1 MERKDTWEKL
11 VNLPNEQEVNPDLAK
26 KAIEQF
32 EKEQNQP
39 KKSWFSTHW
48 KYFALPAAVFAVCI
62 AISVPLYNSLNKPQL
77 GLPSTDSAPIESSPK
92 EDAPIIIPPI
102 YYDSSEIETVEIT
115 DIESFLM
122 DKSKKLYY
130 YKSPMSVT
138 KAATLRETNEFAF
151 LAQEMMSFDESGFDS
166 VKLWGIVL
174 DNAEFEFMNSFTI
187 AKTELFCDKLKVFY
201 LVKDENAGFGKMIRA
216 RFMVD
221 EVNYFLEIITDG
233 EVETKI
239 LQYVNMLVNKI

>member
-1 MERKDTWEKL
+1 MERKGAWEKL
-11 VNLPNEQEVNPDLAK
+11 VNLPDEQELNPDLAK

-48 KYFALPAAVFAVCI
+48 KYFAVPAAVCAVAI
-62 AISVPLYNSLNKPQL
+62 AISLPLYNSLNKPQL
-77 GLPSTDSAPIESSPK
+77 GLPSTDSAPMESSPK
-92 EDAPIIIPPI
+92 EDSSIIISPI

-130 YKSPMSVT
+130 YESSMTAT
-138 KAATLRETNEFAF
+138 KAAMLKETNEFAF
-151 LAQEMMSFDESGFDS
+151 LTQEMMSFDESSFDS

-174 DNAEFEFMNSFTI
+174 DNAEFEFMNSFTV
-187 AKTELFCDKLKVFY
+187 AKTELSCGGVKVFY
-201 LVKDENAGFGKMIRA
+201 LVKDENEGLGKIIRA

-221 EVNYFLEIITDG
+221 EVDYFLEIITDG
-233 EVETKI
+233 EVVTKI